1 MNKMESVWE
10 YNNYTSSSEPKVSA
24 RNGSWWWRQG
34 GLRLLVTKEKING
47 WRGAL
52 TCFVIEPGF
61 FLMETM
67 ILLDTL
73 WRVSSNG

>member
-52 TCFVIEPGF
+52 TCSRIESNF
-61 FLMETM
+61 FTRE
-67 ILLDTL
+67 
-73 WRVSSNG
+73 R